1 MLALAEDETHDYIN
15 KEDVLHVRLTE
26 LHAAH
31 QNMPPAIRTLRLKEW
46 KPYEIYTINEP

>member
-1 MLALAEDETHDYIN
+1 MKTEQKIN

-31 QNMPPAIRTLRLKEW
+31 QNLRCYLL
-46 KPYEIYTINEP
+46 IY